1 MGFYLVIHLCNVMA
15 LFTQKMKGMGSMIQ
29 FTYSLCCGLWIQF
42 LYSNNEFASFLITAG
57 SFLSFPFVVF

>member
-1 MGFYLVIHLCNVMA
+1 
-15 LFTQKMKGMGSMIQ
+15 
-29 FTYSLCCGLWIQF
+29 LWIQS